1 MVPDRWPSHEI
12 LETAPSE
19 AIGGK
24 MPKIIVPP
32 YTRKTIILIAIERK
46 LRSRNAATIKKEIN
60 PKMTMLAPM

>member
-1 MVPDRWPSHEI
+1 
-12 LETAPSE
+12 
-19 AIGGK
+19 
-24 MPKIIVPP
+24 MPKTIVPP